1 MLTEFAKFLK
11 EFNVVSLAVGFVMGT
26 ASTAL
31 VNSLVKDVLMPLAA
45 PLTAA
50 GSWKEAVFRMGPVA
64 IAYGSFLEAL
74 VNFVILALIIFVVAR
89 KILKVE
95 KAGNK

>member
-31 VNSLVKDVLMPLAA
+31 VNSLVRDVLMPLAA

-50 GSWKEAVFRMGPVA
+50 GSLKEAMLRIGPFM

-74 VNFVILALIIFVVAR
+74 VNFIILTLIIFVVAR
-89 KILKVE
+89 KILKIE
-95 KAGNK
+95 KAGNR